1 MFASYWR
8 NVRTTAPNPAQRQP
22 RRLAM
27 LMLLARLRTLAERE
41 DGQTMAEYA
50 IVLTVITVAV
60 VSALLVL
67 GSSID
72 DALNSVAVLV

>member
-8 NVRTTAPNPAQRQP
+8 NFRTTSPNPAQTQP
-22 RRLAM
+22 RRLEM

-50 IVLTVITVAV
+50 IVLTVISVAV
-60 VSALLVL
+60 VSAFLVL

>member
-1 MFASYWR
+1 
-8 NVRTTAPNPAQRQP
+8 
-22 RRLAM
+22 M
-27 LMLLARLRTLAERE
+27 LTLLARLRALAARE

-50 IVLTVITVAV
+50 IVLSVITVAV

-67 GSSID
+67 STSIE

>member
-1 MFASYWR
+1 
-8 NVRTTAPNPAQRQP
+8 
-22 RRLAM
+22 M